1 MNPKGVR
8 IKIGFLD
15 RQAVEYVVGLEI
27 ERMKQKEADK
37 MIEILGQTRDQ
48 FQNKMLMHQLI
59 KMTIG
64 ESEPSI
70 SDALSDFAGTI
81 PGFD

>member
-1 MNPKGVR
+1 LNPKGVR

>member
-15 RQAVEYVVGLEI
+15 RQASEYVVGLEI